1 MATKDTGKRVAEG
14 ETYPRSVTSD
24 VETKIVEVVHVTT
37 CSDGKAYVS
46 TKFDF
51 SRTDEGDIL
60 ECATKHLV
68 IACRNTEFR
77 TITVDKAIETDGQT
91 LNPVDYIK
99 RERKRGP
106 ATPEQ
111 LVDKLVKMG
120 VSEAEIAAMIE
131 ARTKADAARS

>member
-1 MATKDTGKRVAEG
+1 MATGKRVIEG
-14 ETYPRSVTSD
+14 EKYSRSVTAD

-46 TKFDF
+46 TKFAF
-51 SRTDEGDIL
+51 SGTDEGDIL
-60 ECATKHLV
+60 ECAARHLV
-68 IACRNTEFR
+68 IACRHTEFR
-77 TITVDKAIETDGQT
+77 TITVDKAIKTDGQT
-91 LNPVDYIK
+91 LDPNDFIK

-111 LVDKLVKMG
+111 LVDKLIKMG

-131 ARTKADAARS
+131 ARTKADKARS